1 MPSPSSALARA
12 TALLGSSP
20 LRFPVDFSNAA
31 DKSADGEPVS
41 VATQL
46 EKELELAIRR
56 EQSAG
61 GSASSSHSKER
72 KNFATLNNGVYY
84 WSLPFVLLEYLHK
97 NDPALGERT
106 VEAQQAYARFKTYGG
121 APGPSPADV
130 ETVMSFGSRLQDV
143 YYSLE
148 NVSSFLEVHLPVL
161 KDLLESTVALYKEA
175 HDLGIGA
182 NSSNATL
189 GKILFSWAVV
199 LGDLARLAGSGG
211 NSGGAGGNE
220 EQLEYAVASCLKYSG
235 VVSMQED
242 NVQALNNW
250 GLVICDLANY
260 YGNDGATTTRKQL
273 YGLAMSRFRQALRRS
288 QDSGVDRKVL
298 ARCSY
303 NMGSVMYQYC
313 SIIDGEGGAARSDKA
328 MGEVQV
334 AHAAQYVLLAF
345 ALNPASEVFH
355 KAIKTIQP
363 FLPLPFLR
371 SSKLVYVYDETNE
384 TADQMQ
390 QWRPRSLALDA
401 YHLRTV
407 EVNSSEVTDME
418 INVQDITSSS
428 ICVDPW
434 IPGGIGLK
442 LRYRGSRHGVYISSQ
457 SREDMQGLLDALNIL
472 QVCSSSGLQ
481 ALADALQ
488 RRTS

>member
-1 MPSPSSALARA
+1 MISDSASALRQA
-12 TALLGSSP
+12 TALLESSP
-20 LRFPVDFSNAA
+20 LRFPVDLSKGAA
-31 DKSADGEPVS
+31 DEAEEGQAPV
-41 VATQL
+41 VTQL
-46 EKELELAIRR
+46 EKELELAVQR

-61 GSASSSHSKER
+61 SAATNKER
-72 KNFATLNNGVYY
+72 RNYATLNNGVYY
-84 WSLPFVLLEYLHK
+84 WSLPSTILDYLQK
-97 NDPALGERT
+97 TDPTLGEKA
-106 VEAQQAYARFKTYGG
+106 VQAQQAYARFKTYGD
-121 APGPSPADV
+121 PSSSPADV
-130 ETVMSFGSRLQDV
+130 ETVILFGSRLQDV
-143 YYSLE
+143 FYSVE
-148 NVSSFLEVHLPVL
+148 NSPLFVEEHRIVL

-175 HDLGIGA
+175 HDLGIMA
-182 NSSNATL
+182 HSSNATL
-189 GKILFSWAVV
+189 GKILFSWAAV
-199 LGDLARLAGSGG
+199 LGDLARLAGSR
-211 NSGGAGGNE
+211 GAGARE

-260 YGNDGATTTRKQL
+260 YGNDGATSTRKQL
-273 YGLAMSRFRQALRRS
+273 YRLAMTRFRQALRRS

-313 SIIDGEGGAARSDKA
+313 SISDAEGRKAVGEMGAAGQAEGD
-328 MGEVQV
+328 VHV
-334 AHAAQYVLLAF
+334 AYAAQYVMLAY
-345 ALNPASEVFH
+345 ALNPTSAVFE
-355 KAIKTIQP
+355 KAIKTVKP

-371 SSKLVYVYDETNE
+371 FSKLVFVYDETNE
-384 TADQMQ
+384 SDDQMQ

-401 YHLRTV
+401 YHLKTA
-407 EVNSSEVTDME
+407 EVHSSEVTDLK
-418 INVQDITSSS
+418 ISVQDITSCS

-442 LRYRGSRHGVYISSQ
+442 LRYRGSKHGVYLSST
-457 SREDMQGLLDALNIL
+457 SREDLQGLLDALNML

-488 RRTS
+488 RM

>member
-1 MPSPSSALARA
+1 MASPSSALARA

-20 LRFPVDFSNAA
+20 LRFPVDFSQVG
-31 DKSADGEPVS
+31 DEGVDGEQVS

-46 EKELELAIRR
+46 EKELQLATCR
-56 EQSAG
+56 EQSAAG
-61 GSASSSHSKER
+61 GVSSSNTSKER
-72 KNFATLNNGVYY
+72 NNFATLNNGVYY
-84 WSLPFVLLEYLHK
+84 WSLPAVLLKHLHTT
-97 NDPALGERT
+97 DPALGERA

-121 APGPSPADV
+121 AAAPSPVEV

-143 YYSLE
+143 YYGAE
-148 NVSSFLEVHLPVL
+148 NVASFFEGHLLVL

-175 HDLGIGA
+175 HDLGIVA

-199 LGDLARLAGSGG
+199 LGDLARLAGSDGTGG
-211 NSGGAGGNE
+211 SE
-220 EQLEYAVASCLKYSG
+220 EKLEYAVASCLKYSG
-235 VVSMQED
+235 VMSMQED

-273 YGLAMSRFRQALRRS
+273 FGLALSRFRQALRRS
-288 QDSGVDRKVL
+288 QESGVDRKVL

-313 SIIDGEGGAARSDKA
+313 SLIDGEGGATRSDK
-328 MGEVQV
+328 MTGEVQV

-345 ALNPASEVFH
+345 ALNPGSEVFR

-434 IPGGIGLK
+434 IPGGVGLK
-442 LRYRGSRHGVYISSQ
+442 LRYRGSRHGVYISSP
-457 SREDMQGLLDALNIL
+457 SREDLQGLLDALNTL

-481 ALADALQ
+481 ALAEALE

>member
-1 MPSPSSALARA
+1 MASPSSSALARA

-20 LRFPVDFSNAA
+20 LRFPVDFPQTDGGIA
-31 DKSADGEPVS
+31 DEEGVS

-46 EKELELAIRR
+46 EKELQLATRR
-56 EQSAG
+56 EQSVDGA
-61 GSASSSHSKER
+61 ASSSHTGKER
-72 KNFATLNNGVYY
+72 RNFATLNNGVYY
-84 WSLPFVLLEYLHK
+84 WSLPATLLEYLNK
-97 NDPALGERT
+97 NDPALGERA

-121 APGPSPADV
+121 AAVPSAVEV
-130 ETVMSFGSRLQDV
+130 ETVISFGSRLQDV
-143 YYSLE
+143 YYSVE
-148 NVSSFLEVHLPVL
+148 NVASFLEGHLPVL

-175 HDLGIGA
+175 HDLGIVA
-182 NSSNATL
+182 NCSNATL

-199 LGDLARLAGSGG
+199 LGDLARLAGSDGTGG
-211 NSGGAGGNE
+211 NG

-250 GLVICDLANY
+250 GLVICDLAKY
-260 YGNDGATTTRKQL
+260 YGNDGATSTRKQL
-273 YGLAMSRFRQALRRS
+273 YSLAMSRFRQALRRS

-313 SIIDGEGGAARSDKA
+313 SIVDGEGGAARTGKA
-328 MGEVQV
+328 AGEVQV

-345 ALNPASEVFH
+345 ALNPASDVFQ
-355 KAIKTIQP
+355 KAIKTVQP

-390 QWRPRSLALDA
+390 QWRPRSLTLDA
-401 YHLRTV
+401 YHLKTV
-407 EVNSSEVTDME
+407 EINSSEVTDLE
-418 INVQDITSSS
+418 INVQDITSSNV
-428 ICVDPW
+428 CVDPW

-442 LRYRGSRHGVYISSQ
+442 LRYRGSKHGVYISSTSQ
-457 SREDMQGLLDALNIL
+457 EDLQGLLDALNTL
-472 QVCSSSGLQ
+472 QICSSSGLQ
-481 ALADALQ
+481 ALAEALE
-488 RRTS
+488 RRTN